1 MADKFKILYSAPTP
15 EERRWIEKIKREYEP
30 MNSST
35 IVVNKIR
42 ALDLKIRIVPKVFY
56 IGAIGL
62 AMIVFGI
69 GLTCLL
75 EWNSILPGAIISIL
89 GIGLLFSAFPILK
102 SLLAYYK
109 EKWTKQILKLAK
121 SLYKKNEEI

>member
-30 MNSST
+30 MSSST
-35 IVVNKIR
+35 IIVNKVK

-89 GIGLLFSAFPILK
+89 GIGMLFSGFPVLK
-102 SLLAYYK
+102 SLLFYCK
-109 EKWTKQILKLAK
+109 EKWRKQILELAK
-121 SLYKKNEEI
+121 SLDKKNEEI